1 MITPNRTDAV
11 RPLQAPI
18 RPIPF
23 KSVAPRP
30 VPGWREIRVLVDGR
44 ANGTVPGFS
53 MAAGGLEL
61 PANFRSDPQ
70 QHPDS
75 DTVLLFTA
83 GGPVLTYHG
92 ENLRFWSVQWPG
104 DLLTIPRGTPYVV
117 DVLSEHV
124 GATGYVVRS
133 TSSLLADNLAR
144 PDLDHQASAKAD
156 AAREHWKNWTP
167 APGRCAVVPFESVAP
182 VVTPQ
187 GHRIRPLVDGRP
199 GGNTPGMRFS
209 VGGLDVPG
217 AFLAHPHHHPETHVL
232 VLPTEC
238 PAEGALTLHGEQL
251 EHDAVQYS
259 GDLLPIPAGREY
271 AHTVQNLSL
280 SEPIGRVYEFRSQPS
295 VLCDNPRLP
304 ELLPIAERRGRAALE
319 SLHGLDAVAEQLRAA
334 TPTQPRA
341 DLTKRPERTDW
352 VMGFD
357 APCSGTGSRS

>member
-1 MITPNRTDAV
+1 MIHPHRTNTV
-11 RPLQAPI
+11 RPLRAPI
-18 RPIPF
+18 RPVPF
-23 KSVAPRP
+23 ESVAPTP
-30 VPGWREIRVLVDGR
+30 VPGWRKIRVLVDGR

-53 MAAGGLEL
+53 LSAGGLEL

-70 QHPDS
+70 QHSDS

-92 ENLRFWSVQWPG
+92 EDLSSWSVQWPG

-124 GATGYVVRS
+124 GTTGYVVRS
-133 TSSLLADNLAR
+133 TSSLLVDNLAR
-144 PDLDHQASAKAD
+144 PDLDGQAAALSD
-156 AAREHWKNWTP
+156 AAREHWENWTP
-167 APGRCAVVPFESVAP
+167 APGRCAVVPFTSVAP

-187 GHRIRPLVDGRP
+187 GHRIRPLVDGEP
-199 GGNTPGMRFS
+199 GGNTPGMRLS

-232 VLPTEC
+232 VLATEC
-238 PAEGALTLHGEQL
+238 PAEGALTLHGERL

-259 GDLLPIPAGREY
+259 GDLLPIPAGRDY

-280 SEPIGRVYEFRSQPS
+280 TEPIGRVYEFRSRTS

-304 ELLPIAERRGRAALE
+304 GLLPIAERRGRAALE
-319 SLHGLDAVAEQLRAA
+319 RLHGVAAVAAHLRAA
-334 TPTQPRA
+334 NPAQPRA
-341 DLTKRPERTDW
+341 DLAKRPQRVDRVAERN
-352 VMGFD
+352 
-357 APCSGTGSRS
+357 APRSETGARS

>member
-1 MITPNRTDAV
+1 MVAPNRTDAV
-11 RPLQAPI
+11 QSSQAPI

-23 KSVAPRP
+23 KSVVPVP
-30 VPGWREIRVLVDGR
+30 VPGWGEIRVLVDGR

-53 MAAGGLEL
+53 LAAGGLEL
-61 PANFRSDPQ
+61 PASFRSDPQ

-92 ENLRFWSVQWPG
+92 EDLCSWSIQWPG
-104 DLLTIPRGTPYVV
+104 DLLAIPRGTPYVV
-117 DVLSEHV
+117 DVLSEHA

-133 TSSLLADNLAR
+133 TSSLLVGNLAR
-144 PDLDHQASAKAD
+144 PDLDRRAAAKAD

-167 APGRCAVVPFESVAP
+167 APGRCAVVPFESVDP

-209 VGGLDVPG
+209 VGGLEVPG

-238 PAEGALTLHGEQL
+238 PVEGALTLHGEQL

-280 SEPIGRVYEFRSQPS
+280 TEPIGRVYEFRSQPS

-304 ELLPIAERRGRAALE
+304 ELLPIARQRGRAALE
-319 SLHGLDAVAEQLRAA
+319 RLHGVDAVAEQLRPRTPLNPAPIAGSGAESARSAPAA
-334 TPTQPRA
+334 TRQR
-341 DLTKRPERTDW
+341 
-352 VMGFD
+352 
-357 APCSGTGSRS
+357 